1 MLAGYEDAEET
12 ENPSLLRLKRALVN
26 EQIAPEIL
34 NYESVVVSE
43 LRLRVEQQERVVE
56 EESEGGPGGDGDLFK
71 AGLLQ
76 MEIDRVRFL
85 IRSYLRV
92 RLAKVR
98 CEWRAPPLRSAAC
111 VHGATTVAAFAHH
124 HSSLPPVPRAG
135 NCLAP
140 LSLSRRAD

>member
-1 MLAGYEDAEET
+1 MLAGYEDAEDT
-12 ENPSLLRLKRALVN
+12 ENPSLLKLKRALVN

-43 LRLRVEQQERVVE
+43 LRQRVEQQERVVE

-98 CEWRAPPLRSAAC
+98 CEWRGVAPSTSAAC
-111 VHGATTVAAFAHH
+111 AHGVRSPTH
-124 HSSLPPVPRAG
+124 
-135 NCLAP
+135 
-140 LSLSRRAD
+140 LSLSLSSLFRCAD